1 MERRYYKRLLLNISC
16 ILINNYI
23 EHEGHLCDIS
33 ESGVG
38 IIINDNNNFII
49 GDLFTI
55 QFVDSYKN
63 YTFVISEIVKIVN
76 ILKNDDNSIR
86 LGCIFYKQ
94 ISQEC
99 LDYIH
104 ILNADLYLK

>member
-1 MERRYYKRLLLNISC
+1 MERRYYKRLLLDISC
-16 ILINNYI
+16 ILINNYT
-23 EHEGHLCDIS
+23 EYEGHLCDIS

-94 ISQEC
+94 I
-99 LDYIH
+99 IKN
-104 ILNADLYLK
+104 I